1 MKPTPAK
8 YTHLSPQGQVTIPVR
23 LLRQLGWQPGT
34 TKVLITLDGHQRS
47 LVIRAATARGEET
60 TGDLNPAKLRPAAKE
75 AKR

>member
-8 YTHLSPQGQVTIPVR
+8 YTHLGPQGQLTIPTR

-34 TKVLITLDGHQRS
+34 TKLLISLDQDGRS
-47 LVIRAATARGEET
+47 LVIRAATAKDDAATQGPQ
-60 TGDLNPAKLRPAAKE
+60 PAAARPAAKE

>member
-8 YTHLSPQGQVTIPVR
+8 YTHLSAQGQLTIPTR

-34 TKVLITLDGHQRS
+34 TKLLISLDEDQRGI
-47 LVIRAATARGEET
+47 VIRAATASNEEPI
-60 TGDLNPAKLRPAAKE
+60 GRLKPSAARPMAKE